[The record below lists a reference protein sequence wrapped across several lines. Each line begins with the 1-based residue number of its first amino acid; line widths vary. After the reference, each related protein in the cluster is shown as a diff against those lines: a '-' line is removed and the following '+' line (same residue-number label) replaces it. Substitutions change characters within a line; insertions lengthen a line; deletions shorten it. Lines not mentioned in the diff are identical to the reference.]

1 MRLAFPTQSVTG
13 NRAAASIDRRSRF
26 SRLKAGTNSIYTE
39 KRARRVGDVITILI
53 QELSRENIGKT
64 GSLLSE
70 S

>member
-1 MRLAFPTQSVTG
+1 MPVVTIQMSSG
-13 NRAAASIDRRSRF
+13 KSLEQKRQIVEEFTDTLVRT
-26 SRLKAGTNSIYTE
+26 LKVDPSM
-39 KRARRVGDVITILI
+39 ITILI